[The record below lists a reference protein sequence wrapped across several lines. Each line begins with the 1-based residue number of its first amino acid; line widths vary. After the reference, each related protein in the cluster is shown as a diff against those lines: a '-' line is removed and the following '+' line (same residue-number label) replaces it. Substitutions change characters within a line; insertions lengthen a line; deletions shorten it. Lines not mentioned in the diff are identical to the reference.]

1 MFLNLYFTAKKHKQ
15 KGGQLFPRKSLDK
28 KDKTLVI
35 DNSKALSTTASP
47 SKGHLLHH
55 HHHHP
60 RAVEG
65 LVGPGDIQF
74 GSSPPNYD
82 DDSMVQNSLSQS
94 TGNIPMSVNQTPQQ
108 GTRQRPLQ
116 LPVRPAQSPAWA
128 QVGQPAPIKAQQR
141 TLSQEKLTLL
151 EQANFVVSPVKNQ
164 NTSIHDG
171 MKTPERLIDSRRNFQ
186 TPSYTPAAGTNTP
199 PRVASPTERNNF
211 SPAMQVP
218 PTVPA
223 GRKIE
228 RSGLS
233 YLLNSII
240 TCLT

>member
-1 MFLNLYFTAKKHKQ
+1 MMMFLNFYFTAKKHKQ

-35 DNSKALSTTASP
+35 DNSKALSTAATP

-82 DDSMVQNSLSQS
+82 EEGMLQSSLSQS
-94 TGNIPMSVNQTPQQ
+94 TGSIPMSVNQTPQQ

-128 QVGQPAPIKAQQR
+128 PVGQPVPINAQQR

-151 EQANFVVSPVKNQ
+151 QQANFVVSPFKNQ

-171 MKTPERLIDSRRNFQ
+171 MKTPDRPIDSRRNFQ
-186 TPSYTPAAGTNTP
+186 TPSYTPGAGSTSP
-199 PRVASPTERNNF
+199 PRVASPTERNSF
-211 SPAMQVP
+211 SPPMQVP
-218 PTVPA
+218 LTAPT
-223 GRKIE
+223 GRRIE
-228 RSGLS
+228 RSGLCV
-233 YLLNSII
+233 N
-240 TCLT
+240 